1 MKKTKIL
8 IAIAFA
14 MIASPFV
21 ASAQEEVDECLMYLS
36 YYQEYYKQGNRDS
49 KLAAIPSWRKAY
61 SICKPATRQNLYI
74 HGADLYRLLISQN
87 AKNPEYRAAL
97 IDTLITLHELRAEY
111 YPKYADKAYSTLC
124 MDVNNYLK
132 NEPEKAYKILSGV
145 IEKQGYKA
153 GPAAFVAQMNS
164 AVALYKEGKLDA
176 ETVINTYDN
185 ASKCFAQIK
194 QVDTTAQ
201 TRNLHATVEN
211 AFINS
216 KVASC
221 ENLQSLF
228 GSRFE
233 ENKDNIEMVTKIV
246 QLMATADE
254 CTDNDLFLK
263 AVTQMHKLEPS
274 AKSAYYLYHLHAGK
288 KEVETAVKYLEE
300 SIASGELDQATK
312 AQYTYELGT
321 YSLKN
326 GRNAKAIDACSKAI
340 EMDGTLAA
348 KCYMIIAH
356 AWMSSSCGG
365 NEVEARAKYWV
376 AVDYFQRAKAA
387 DSSLAEDANKQI
399 AVCSGYFPQTAEAF
413 MYDLQNGQSY
423 SVSCGGMRAT
433 TTVRTH

>member
-1 MKKTKIL
+1 MKKTKFLFAAAIAL
-8 IAIAFA
+8 IASSFA
-14 MIASPFV
+14 
-21 ASAQEEVDECLMYLS
+21 ASAQDAVDECMMYLS
-36 YYQEYYKQGNRDS
+36 YYQEYYKQNTRDS

-111 YPKYADKAYSTLC
+111 YPKYADKAYSNLC

-132 NEPEKAYKILSGV
+132 NDPEKAYKILSGV

-153 GPAAFVAQMNS
+153 GPAAFVAQMNA
-164 AVALYKEGKLDA
+164 AVALYKENKLDA
-176 ETVINTYDN
+176 ETVINTYSV
-185 ASKCFAQIK
+185 ASKCFSEIK

-216 KVASC
+216 RVASC
-221 ENLQSLF
+221 VNLQALF
-228 GSRFE
+228 GPRYE
-233 ENKDNIEMVTKIV
+233 ENKEDLEMVTKIV
-246 QLMATADE
+246 QLMASAEE

-263 AVTQMHKLEPS
+263 AVTQMHKLDPS

-288 KEVETAVKYLEE
+288 KEVDVASKYLEE
-300 SIASGELDQATK
+300 SIASAELDNQTK
-312 AQYTYELGT
+312 AQYTYELGA
-321 YSLKN
+321 YNLKN
-326 GRNAKAIDACSKAI
+326 GRNAKAVEASLKAA
-340 EMDGTLAA
+340 ELDPALAGKA
-348 KCYMIIAH
+348 YMIIAH
-356 AWMSSSCGG
+356 AWMSASCSG
-365 NEVEARAKYWV
+365 NEVEVRAKYWV
-376 AVDYFQRAKAA
+376 AVDYFQKAKAA

-399 AVCSGYFPQTAEAF
+399 AACSGFFPQTAEAF

-423 SVSCGGMRAT
+423 TAVCGGLRAN